1 MTRSPLLRALSF
13 ILVAL
18 GLSGAASAHDKKL
31 LDALS
36 AIDIVPTAEQLRRVV
51 SSPEAALDA
60 VAKDA
65 SLSLYL
71 RERAISL
78 LSAFPTNDV
87 AKRLEALASAPA
99 VPARLKAM
107 AVYTRVRGFAVV
119 DAKAALAYATTL
131 TGASDLETR
140 EAAIR
145 GLRWVALPGA
155 DIVLEK
161 ALAAETHPPLQ
172 AAIRHVQRARAEMR
186 RAAETR

>member
-1 MTRSPLLRALSF
+1 MTRSPLLRVLSF

-18 GLSGAASAHDKKL
+18 GLSGTASAHDKKL

-51 SSPEAALDA
+51 PSPDVALDA
-60 VAKDA
+60 VARDP

-71 RERAISL
+71 RERAVSL
-78 LSAFPTNDV
+78 LSAFPTRDV

-99 VPARLKAM
+99 MPVRLRAM
-107 AVYTRVRGFAVV
+107 AVYTRVRGFAAV
-119 DAKAALAYATTL
+119 DAQAALAYASPL
-131 TGASDLETR
+131 TQASDLDVR
-140 EAAIR
+140 ESAIR

-155 DIVLEK
+155 DAVLEK
-161 ALAAETHPPLQ
+161 ALASETHPLLQ